1 VTTETTMNNELY
13 YEEGI
18 GSRDRRSWLLFV
30 LDGKVV
36 LFEGATVPGVAAVV
50 GTGFRKSG
58 KWSTTTYRL
67 ALCPGVT
74 ALLGRMGWET
84 GTFREGLGALAK
96 APTDTWPELAAGLG
110 VGVPE
115 AQAFLRAFRP
125 TEAAYLDEVD
135 AVLDAVDAAG
145 DGASTIK
152 VSFGGPTKRQA
163 AEGFWARQAVPG
175 GGELVLAEGAP
186 LTGSSWIVP
195 GAVRLEG
202 RAGRILDIVHGRG
215 HGGGYVTVTLALA

>member
-1 VTTETTMNNELY
+1 MTMTNELH

-30 LDGKVV
+30 TAGEVTP
-36 LFEGATVPGVAAVV
+36 FAGETIPGVAAVV
-50 GTGFRKSG
+50 GTQFRKNG
-58 KWSTTTYRL
+58 KWSSTTYRIVL
-67 ALCPGVT
+67 APGVC
-74 ALLGRMGWET
+74 ALSGRMGWET

-96 APTDTWPELAAGLG
+96 APTDTWAEVAAALG

-125 TEAAYLDEVD
+125 TEAAHLDEVD

-163 AEGFWARQAVPG
+163 AEGFWARREIPG

-186 LTGSSWIVP
+186 LTGSSWAVP

-202 RAGRILDIVHGRG
+202 RAGRILDIVHGSG